1 MRFPKQ
7 NRLLAALSAADYA
20 RLLPDLEL
28 VPMPLGW
35 SVYESGK
42 KMSHVYFPTTCI
54 VSLLYV
60 MENGTS
66 AEIAVTGNCGLVGIS
81 LFMGGR
87 EHAEPGRGT
96 KCGQQFSAQSEYS
109 KKGIRTR

>member
-1 MRFPKQ
+1 MSLLPQPMRYPKQ
-7 NRLLAALSAADYA
+7 NRLLAALSATDYA

-35 SVYESGK
+35 SVYEPGK

-66 AEIAVTGNCGLVGIS
+66 AEIAVTGS
-81 LFMGGR
+81 
-87 EHAEPGRGT
+87 EPKGSEIKPGKET
-96 KCGQQFSAQSEYS
+96 KY
-109 KKGIRTR
+109 